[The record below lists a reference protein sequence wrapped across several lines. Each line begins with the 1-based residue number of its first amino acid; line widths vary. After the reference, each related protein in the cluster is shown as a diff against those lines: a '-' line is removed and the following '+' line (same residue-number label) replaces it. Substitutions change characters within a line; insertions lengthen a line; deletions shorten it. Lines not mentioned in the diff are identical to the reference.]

1 MKLMTKSLQK
11 RFSEIGSQE
20 KSADPIVVAKY
31 FLPGHS
37 ATWYAT
43 EYDPIQEI
51 FFGYITGLQ
60 ENAWGYFSQVEM
72 EHIRSPH
79 FNLPIEQDLY
89 CGEKRLS
96 EHYPEIAE
104 EIKRRQEIIEV
115 ETKREQERDE
125 DLER

>member
-1 MKLMTKSLQK
+1 MKIMTESLRK
-11 RFSEIGSQE
+11 RFAEIGSQE

-43 EYDPIQEI
+43 EYDPIQGI
-51 FFGYITGLQ
+51 FFGYVTGLQ
-60 ENAWGYFSQVEM
+60 ENAWGFFSQVEM
-72 EHIRSPH
+72 ELIRSPH
-79 FNLPIEQDLY
+79 LNLPIEQDL

-96 EHYPEIAE
+96 EHLPELAE
-104 EIKRRQEIIEV
+104 EIKHRQEIIEI
-115 ETKREQERDE
+115 ETKREQQRDE

>member
-1 MKLMTKSLQK
+1 MKIMAKALQQ
-11 RFSEIGSQE
+11 RFSQIGSQE
-20 KSADPIVVAKY
+20 KSADPVVVAKY

-51 FFGYITGLQ
+51 FFGYVTGLQ
-60 ENAWGYFSQVEM
+60 ENEWGYFSKVEM

-79 FNLPIEQDLY
+79 LNLPIEQDLF

-96 EHYPEIAE
+96 VHMPELAE
-104 EIKRRQEIIEV
+104 EIKRRQEVIEM
-115 ETKREQERDE
+115 ETRREQERDE

>member
-1 MKLMTKSLQK
+1 MNLMTKSLQK
-11 RFSEIGSQE
+11 RFAEIGSQE
-20 KSADPIVVAKY
+20 KSADKIVVAKY

-51 FFGYITGLQ
+51 FLGYVVGLQ
-60 ENAWGYFSQVEM
+60 EDEWGYFSLEELQSV
-72 EHIRSPH
+72 RSPH
-79 FNLPIEQDLY
+79 LNLPIEQDLY

-96 EHYPEIAE
+96 EHLPELVGE
-104 EIKRRQEIIEV
+104 MKRWQEIIEI
-115 ETKREQERDE
+115 ETRREQERDE